1 MAYIYAELDENG
13 RCKAVSKLSGEVI
26 KDTMIR
32 INEYDTSLL
41 GMKYNNGTWEE
52 VPMEENAVAAEPSQ
66 LDRIEAALNTSKEQ
80 TEQQAIDAYTLELI
94 ESGVL

>member
-13 RCKAVSKLSGEVI
+13 RCKAVSELSGEVI

-32 INEYDTSLL
+32 IDEYDTSLL

-52 VPMEENAVAAEPSQ
+52 VPVEEVAAEPSQ
-66 LDRIEAALNTSKEQ
+66 LDRIEAALNVSKEE